1 LLSGFRYLDHVTDAY
16 IEAFGSSIEE
26 AFDQSA
32 RGLINIMFDINSVE
46 GHKLRVLNIRGDDMI
61 VLLYNWLE
69 KILLIIFNDCEIMSR
84 FHVTISRLNSS
95 ILLEASTLT
104 EPLDITKHKYK
115 TEVKGITFHEMEVLE
130 KANKCTCKYI
140 VDL

>member
-1 LLSGFRYLDHVTDAY
+1 MLSGFRYLDHVTDAY

-46 GHKLRVLNIRGDDMI
+46 GHKLRVLSIRGDDMI

-95 ILLEASTLT
+95 ILLESSTLT
-104 EPLDITKHKYK
+104 ESLDITKHKYK

-130 KANKCTCKYI
+130 KVNECTCKYI

>member
-1 LLSGFRYLDHVTDAY
+1 MTDAY

-46 GHKLRVLNIRGDDMI
+46 GHKLRVLSIRGDDMI

-104 EPLDITKHKYK
+104 ESLDITKHKYK

>member
-1 LLSGFRYLDHVTDAY
+1 MTDAY

-46 GHKLRVLNIRGDDMI
+46 GHKLRVLSIRGDDVI

-104 EPLDITKHKYK
+104 ESLDITKHKYK

>member
-1 LLSGFRYLDHVTDAY
+1 MTDAY

-46 GHKLRVLNIRGDDMI
+46 GHKLRVLSIRGDDMI

-95 ILLEASTLT
+95 ILLEASSLT
-104 EPLDITKHKYK
+104 ESLDITKHKYK

>member
-1 LLSGFRYLDHVTDAY
+1 MTDAY

-46 GHKLRVLNIRGDDMI
+46 GHKLRVLSIRGDDMI

-104 EPLDITKHKYK
+104 ESLDITKHKYK

-130 KANKCTCKYI
+130 KANECTCKYI